1 MYVCV
6 CVKSHSLCPTLCDPK
21 DCSLPGSSVHW
32 DSLGKNTRVGCHALL
47 HGIFPTQGLHPCL
60 LCLLHWQ
67 VGSLPLKWH
76 GKPFNCPG
84 GIQSRS
90 PMVLRSNEQEQIPA
104 DPIVLIAFLLCLG
117 VMNKSLLDIQ
127 ALLFLHNE
135 WADFIGAFLFLDWV
149 WSWTGLT

>member
-1 MYVCV
+1 MGLVTQSYLI
-6 CVKSHSLCPTLCDPK
+6 LCYPMDYSPSRCLC
-21 DCSLPGSSVHW
+21 SW
-32 DSLGKNTRVGCHALL
+32 DSPGKNTGMGCCFLL
-47 HGIFPTQGLHPCL
+47 QWIFLTLGLYPWL

-67 VGSLPLKWH
+67 VGSLPLNSH
-76 GKPFNCPG
+76 GKPFKCPG

-135 WADFIGAFLFLDWV
+135 
-149 WSWTGLT
+149 

>member
-1 MYVCV
+1 MCLVTQ
-6 CVKSHSLCPTLCDPK
+6 SRLILCYPM
-21 DCSLPGSSVHW
+21 DCSPSRFLCSW
-32 DSLGKNTRVGCHALL
+32 DSPGRNTGVGCYFLL
-47 HGIFPTQGLHPCL
+47 QWIFLTLGLYPRL
-60 LCLLHWQ
+60 LCLLRWQ
-67 VGSLPLKWH
+67 VGSLPLMSH

-84 GIQSRS
+84 GIQRRS

-135 WADFIGAFLFLDWV
+135 WAEFTWAFLFLDWV